1 MAPWGVA
8 GWPKYWGEVLN
19 SDEIR
24 APALDGPISPS
35 QKRGDPRVDDL
46 VMSMVGIERQFD
58 ADAVAAPRGGDRIEK
73 IDPANASLA
82 LNNMR
87 GLVIVLLVAFHSVL
101 AYLGSLEAT
110 VFPFDDAPYKW
121 RAFPVIDSQR
131 WFGFDIFCAWQDV
144 YLMSLMFFLSGLFAW
159 PSLARK
165 GSGKFFVDRL
175 MRLGVPFV
183 FGLVVVTPIALYP
196 AYRLTAVDPGLI
208 AYIQHF
214 LALPFWPNGPMWF
227 LWLLMAFTVVVA
239 CLHRFAPHWVGF
251 LGRLSSAAAARP
263 GQYFVGLTAAAAL
276 AYVPLALAFTPW
288 NWCEHGLLGFQL
300 SRPLL
305 YAVYY
310 IAGLGVGA
318 HGLERGLL
326 SIDGMLARRW
336 NRWLAGAL
344 ASLLL
349 WMGLTALTMAYPV
362 PIALQVAAD
371 VGFALAGASGCFFV
385 MAVCLRFGA
394 IPSRIFGSLSH
405 NAYGMYLLHYIF
417 VVWLQY
423 ALLGAALLAIAKA
436 MIVLGGALTFAWTAT
451 AALRFVRFGCRLI
464 GEEPG
469 PLASAPSPQRVAL

>member
-1 MAPWGVA
+1 
-8 GWPKYWGEVLN
+8 
-19 SDEIR
+19 
-24 APALDGPISPS
+24 
-35 QKRGDPRVDDL
+35 
-46 VMSMVGIERQFD
+46 
-58 ADAVAAPRGGDRIEK
+58 
-73 IDPANASLA
+73 
-82 LNNMR
+82 
-87 GLVIVLLVAFHSVL
+87 
-101 AYLGSLEAT
+101 
-110 VFPFDDAPYKW
+110 
-121 RAFPVIDSQR
+121 
-131 WFGFDIFCAWQDV
+131 
-144 YLMSLMFFLSGLFAW
+144 
-159 PSLARK
+159 
-165 GSGKFFVDRL
+165 
-175 MRLGVPFV
+175 
-183 FGLVVVTPIALYP
+183 
-196 AYRLTAVDPGLI
+196 
-208 AYIQHF
+208 
-214 LALPFWPNGPMWF
+214 LPFWPNGPMWF